1 MAEVQTPEQEFR
13 LFHDLG
19 EEEKEVLRKFID
31 PEIDLTPLIGIN
43 RLIDCL
49 YHIIKQKTQC

>member
-1 MAEVQTPEQEFR
+1 MAEIQTSEQEFR

-31 PEIDLTPLIGIN
+31 PEIDLTPLRGIDELIN
-43 RLIDCL
+43 RI
-49 YHIIKQKTQC
+49 YHLLKQ